1 MGAILYILL
10 AVVLSFAFLIFYFF
24 WVIITA
30 LTIYILQKVYPVA
43 LGIAEWV
50 TARRNLLPFVLFML
64 ITTAITVMLL
74 IGAYYFTANVHAIGM
89 LFVVLLIL
97 LLAVVAII
105 FDGVMVLAIIM
116 WLVRLSHWAFA
127 GFRKMFLQESR
138 FEYANGLA
146 PPRLKPSYRR
156 RQRVEGPYPLVPSAE
171 EKARQKAKAEARAK
185 AQAKAKAI
193 EKAMAKAQAKAKAIE
208 KQRAKEL
215 AKAQA
220 IYKARAKALAEAQA
234 IAEGKAAAKKTKSE
248 KTSKPK
254 PKKAKSEETSE
265 PKPKKAK
272 SEETSKPKARRRRR
286 PRPRSG

>member
-1 MGAILYILL
+1 MAAVLYILVG
-10 AVVLSFAFLIFYFF
+10 VVLFFAFLIFYFF
-24 WVIITA
+24 WVIVAA
-30 LTIYILQKVYPVA
+30 LSIYILQKVYPVA

-64 ITTAITVMLL
+64 ITMAILVILL
-74 IGAYYFTANVHAIGM
+74 VGAYFFTKEIGVIGF
-89 LFVVLLIL
+89 LVLVLLIL

-116 WLVRLSHWAFA
+116 WIVRLSHWAFA

-138 FEYANGLA
+138 VEYANGLA

-193 EKAMAKAQAKAKAIE
+193 EKAMAKAQAKAQAIE

-220 IYKARAKALAEAQA
+220 IHKARAKALAEAQA
-234 IAEGKAAAKKTKSE
+234 IAKGKAGAKKT
-248 KTSKPK
+248 
-254 PKKAKSEETSE
+254 
-265 PKPKKAK
+265 K
-272 SEETSKPKARRRRR
+272 SEETSKPKPRRRRR
-286 PRPRSG
+286 LRPRPRPGQKH